1 MEILMQSMN
10 DHVKSLLKE
19 GGVLYRVNVT
29 GEQLWDA
36 YMSGFENDP
45 VFRDPN
51 SSVHNCNDCKHF
63 IHRYANLVVLKD
75 FEFKSIFDFPIPDAE
90 KEEYEKSI
98 TAMLN
103 LVKNAKIVSQFC
115 MTTDD
120 LTRYSYTKCSTK
132 YHSHLGICK
141 SVKRY
146 TKEEA
151 DKYGVVKPNEVVTF
165 NHFYLE
171 LPNNVFTSSS
181 RTTSTA
187 LTAKSV
193 ADKESLVKTM
203 EEFSTDTITTV
214 IELIEQ
220 NAILNG
226 SSYLVSLKELLHV
239 KQEWST
245 TPKDKLEL
253 WYWNTSRKE
262 KSIRGIR
269 GSVMGTLL
277 SDIESG
283 MDLVQ
288 ACKSWNVKV
297 DPVNY
302 KRAKSPITK
311 TQIAVAQKFVEENGY
326 VESFTRRCA
335 TMRDIEASEILHI
348 HNSEKAPISIFD
360 AVKTTTSNN
369 NSKIDNAKEI
379 AIEDFM
385 KNILPSSTSV
395 EVFFENKHKNNLVT
409 LITAENKES
418 KPIFQWSNNFSWTYI
433 GNLSGKSQIT
443 QAVQK
448 AGGVVDAPFRFSIM
462 WNEDGR
468 SIVDFDAHCVYNN
481 SEHIYYGSKRGHL
494 TKGTLDVDMIRPH
507 NTGVENIYWG
517 DLSTLKNG
525 EYVFIIRNFDGGRNT
540 GVKAELYTPVGTFS
554 YEINKEVKEDVV
566 IAKVEV
572 KNQQII
578 SIEHGIEPSIK
589 SEEIYGLSTQQ
600 WHPVNL
606 ICLSPNYWQNNV
618 GNKHYFFFIDGCK
631 AEDSIR
637 GFHNEFLCS
646 DLTPHRKVLDVL
658 AHTMQVKTTED
669 QLSGLGFN
677 ATVSD
682 ELIVRVKG
690 SKNQIFKIK
699 F

>member
-1 MEILMQSMN
+1 
-10 DHVKSLLKE
+10 
-19 GGVLYRVNVT
+19 
-29 GEQLWDA
+29 
-36 YMSGFENDP
+36 
-45 VFRDPN
+45 
-51 SSVHNCNDCKHF
+51 
-63 IHRYANLVVLKD
+63 
-75 FEFKSIFDFPIPDAE
+75 
-90 KEEYEKSI
+90 
-98 TAMLN
+98 
-103 LVKNAKIVSQFC
+103 
-115 MTTDD
+115 
-120 LTRYSYTKCSTK
+120 
-132 YHSHLGICK
+132 
-141 SVKRY
+141 
-146 TKEEA
+146 
-151 DKYGVVKPNEVVTF
+151 
-165 NHFYLE
+165 
-171 LPNNVFTSSS
+171 
-181 RTTSTA
+181 
-187 LTAKSV
+187 
-193 ADKESLVKTM
+193 
-203 EEFSTDTITTV
+203 
-214 IELIEQ
+214 
-220 NAILNG
+220 
-226 SSYLVSLKELLHV
+226 
-239 KQEWST
+239 
-245 TPKDKLEL
+245 
-253 WYWNTSRKE
+253 
-262 KSIRGIR
+262 
-269 GSVMGTLL
+269 
-277 SDIESG
+277 
-283 MDLVQ
+283 
-288 ACKSWNVKV
+288 V
-297 DPVNY
+297 DPINY

-311 TQIAVAQKFVEENGY
+311 TQIAIAQKFVEENDY

-360 AVKTTTSNN
+360 AVKTTTSSNT
-369 NSKIDNAKEI
+369 KVDNAKEI
-379 AIEDFM
+379 TIEDFM

-443 QAVQK
+443 QEVQK

-468 SIVDFDAHCVYNN
+468 SIVDFDAHCLYNDYV
-481 SEHIYYGSKRGHL
+481 EHIHYCSKHGRL

-517 DLSTLKNG
+517 DLNTLKDGKYLFYIN
-525 EYVFIIRNFDGGRNT
+525 NFDGGRNT
-540 GVKAELYTPVGTFS
+540 GVKAELYTPIGTFT
-554 YEINKEVKEDVV
+554 YEINQELKHDTK

-572 KNQQII
+572 KNQQIV
-578 SIEHGIEPSIK
+578 SIHHYIEPSIK

-618 GNKHYFFFIDGCK
+618 GNKHYFFFINGCK

-658 AHTMQVKTTED
+658 AHTMQVKSTED

-677 ATVSD
+677 ATVAD
-682 ELIVRVKG
+682 ELFVRVKG

>member
-10 DHVKSLLKE
+10 DHVKSLLKD
-19 GGVLYRVNVT
+19 GGILYRVNVT
-29 GEQLWDA
+29 GEQLWNA
-36 YMSGFENDP
+36 YISGFENDP

-51 SSVHNCNDCKHF
+51 SSVHNCNDCRHF

-75 FEFKSIFDFPIPDAE
+75 FEFKSIFDFPIPEVE
-90 KEEYEKSI
+90 KEEYDKSI

-103 LVKNAKIVSQFC
+103 LVKDAQIVSQFC
-115 MTTDD
+115 MSADD
-120 LTRYSYTKCSTK
+120 LARYSYTKCPTK
-132 YHSHLGICK
+132 NHSHLGICK

-151 DKYGVVKPNEVVTF
+151 EKYGVVKPNEVVTF

-171 LPNNVFTSSS
+171 LPNNVFTF
-181 RTTSTA
+181 THDTSVS
-187 LTAKSV
+187 LTAKSI

-203 EEFSTDTITTV
+203 EEFSTDTIITV

-220 NAILNG
+220 NSILNG
-226 SSYLVSLKELLHV
+226 TSYLKSLKELLLA
-239 KQEWST
+239 KQEWAT
-245 TPKDKLEL
+245 VPKDKLEL
-253 WYWNTSRKE
+253 WYWNTSRSK
-262 KSIRGIR
+262 KSLRGIR

-288 ACKSWNVKV
+288 ACKAWNIKV

-311 TQIAVAQKFVEENGY
+311 AQIAAAQKFVEENGY

-360 AVKTTTSNN
+360 AVKTTTSSNN
-369 NSKIDNAKEI
+369 TKVENAKEI
-379 AIEDFM
+379 TIEDFM
-385 KNILPSSTSV
+385 KNVLPSSTSV

-418 KPIFQWSNNFSWTYI
+418 KPIFQWSNNFSWTYV

-443 QAVQK
+443 QEVQK

-468 SIVDFDAHCVYNN
+468 SIVDLDAHCVFDTR
-481 SEHIYYGSKRGHL
+481 EHIYYNSKRGHI
-494 TKGTLDVDMIRPH
+494 TGGHLDVDMIRPS
-507 NTGVENIYWG
+507 NTGVENIYWK
-517 DLSTLKNG
+517 DLSTLKDG
-525 EYVFIIRNFDGGRNT
+525 KYLFFINNFDGGRNT
-540 GVKAELYTPVGTFS
+540 GAKAELYTPIGVFT
-554 YEINKEVKEDVV
+554 YEINQELKDNVK

-572 KNQQII
+572 QNKQIV
-578 SIEHGIEPSIK
+578 SIHHYIEPGIK

-600 WHPVNL
+600 WHSVNL

-618 GNKHYFFFIDGCK
+618 GNKHYFFFINGCK
-631 AEDSIR
+631 VKDSIR

-658 AHTMQVKTTED
+658 AHTMQVESTED

-682 ELIVRVKG
+682 ELFVRVKG

>member
-1 MEILMQSMN
+1 MEILMKTMN
-10 DHVKSLLKE
+10 DHVKSLLKD
-19 GGVLYRVNVT
+19 GGVLYKVNVD
-29 GEQLWDA
+29 GEKLWDA

-75 FEFKSIFDFPIPDAE
+75 FEFKSIFDFPIPEVE

-103 LVKNAKIVSQFC
+103 LVKDAQIVSQFC

-132 YHSHLGICK
+132 NHAHLGICK

-151 DKYGVVKPNEVVTF
+151 EKYGVVKPNEVVTF

-171 LPNNVFTSSS
+171 LPNNVFTF
-181 RTTSTA
+181 THDTSA
-187 LTAKSV
+187 SLIAKSV

-214 IELIEQ
+214 IDLIEQ
-220 NAILNG
+220 NSILNG
-226 SSYLVSLKELLHV
+226 TSYLKSLKELLLI
-239 KQEWST
+239 KQEWT
-245 TPKDKLEL
+245 NVPKDKLEL
-253 WYWNTSRKE
+253 WYWNTSRSK
-262 KSIRGIR
+262 KSLRGIR

-288 ACKSWNVKV
+288 ACKSWNIKV

-311 TQIAVAQKFVEENGY
+311 AQIAAAQKFVEENDY

-360 AVKTTTSNN
+360 SVKSTASNN
-369 NSKIDNAKEI
+369 TKVENAKEI
-379 AIEDFM
+379 TIEDFM

-418 KPIFQWSNNFSWTYI
+418 KPIFQWSNNFSWTYV

-443 QAVQK
+443 QEVQK

-468 SIVDFDAHCVYNN
+468 SIVDFDAHCVFGMR
-481 SEHIYYGSKRGHL
+481 EHIYYSSKIGHV
-494 TKGTLDVDMIRPH
+494 TGGHLDVDMIRPK
-507 NTGVENIYWG
+507 NTGVENIYWK
-517 DLSTLKNG
+517 DLSTLKDG
-525 EYVFIIRNFDGGRNT
+525 EYLFYINNFDGGRNT
-540 GVKAELYTPVGTFS
+540 GAKAELYTPIGTFT
-554 YEINKEVKEDVV
+554 YEINQELKNNVK

-572 KNQQII
+572 KNQQIVAI
-578 SIEHGIEPSIK
+578 HHHIEPGIK

-618 GNKHYFFFIDGCK
+618 GNKHYFFFINGCK
-631 AEDSIR
+631 AENSIR

-658 AHTMQVKTTED
+658 AHTMQVESTED

-682 ELIVRVKG
+682 ELFVKVKG

>member
-1 MEILMQSMN
+1 MEILMQAMN
-10 DHVKSLLKE
+10 DHVKSLLKD
-19 GGVLYRVNVT
+19 GGILYRVNVT

-36 YMSGFENDP
+36 YMQGFENDP

-75 FEFKSIFDFPIPDAE
+75 FEFKSIFDFPIPEVE

-120 LTRYSYTKCSTK
+120 LTRYSYTKCPTK

-151 DKYGVVKPNEVVTF
+151 EKYGVVKPNEVRTF

-171 LPNNVFTSSS
+171 LPNNVFVNSHDSSTS
-181 RTTSTA
+181 

-226 SSYLVSLKELLHV
+226 SSYLNSLKDLLLV
-239 KQEWST
+239 KQGWLT
-245 TPKDKLEL
+245 TPKDKLEY
-253 WYWNTSRKE
+253 WYWNISRSN

-288 ACKSWNVKV
+288 ACKSWNIKV
-297 DPVNY
+297 DPINY
-302 KRAKSPITK
+302 TRAKSPITK
-311 TQIAVAQKFVEENGY
+311 TQIAIAQKFVEENNY

-369 NSKIDNAKEI
+369 NNKIDNAKEI

-443 QAVQK
+443 QEVQK
-448 AGGVVDAPFRFSIM
+448 AGGVIDAPFRFSIM

-468 SIVDFDAHCVYNN
+468 SIVDFDAHCKYEVH
-481 SEHIYYGSKRGHL
+481 EHIYYSNKRGHL
-494 TKGTLDVDMIRPH
+494 TGGHLDVDMIRPS
-507 NTGVENIYWG
+507 NTGVENIYWK
-517 DLSTLKNG
+517 DLNTLKDG
-525 EYVFIIRNFDGGRNT
+525 EYLFYINNFDCGRNT
-540 GVKAELYTPVGTFS
+540 GVKAELYTPIGTFS
-554 YEINKEVKEDVV
+554 YEINKGVKEDVV
-566 IAKVEV
+566 IAKVKVE
-572 KNQQII
+572 NRQII
-578 SIEHGIEPSIK
+578 SIQHSIEPSIK

-606 ICLSPNYWQNNV
+606 VCLSPNYWQNNV

-658 AHTMQVKTTED
+658 AHTMQVKSTED

>member
-1 MEILMQSMN
+1 MEILMNAMN
-10 DHVKSLLKE
+10 NHVKSLLKD
-19 GGVLYRVNVT
+19 GGILYRVNVT

-36 YMSGFENDP
+36 YMSGFDNDP

-63 IHRYANLVVLKD
+63 IHRYANLVVLKG
-75 FEFKSIFDFPIPDAE
+75 FEFKSIFDFPIPEAE

-103 LVKNAKIVSQFC
+103 LVKGAQIVSQFC
-115 MTTDD
+115 MSTYD
-120 LTRYSYTKCSTK
+120 LTRYSYTKCPTK
-132 YHSHLGICK
+132 NHAHLGICK
-141 SVKRY
+141 NVKRY

-151 DKYGVVKPNEVVTF
+151 EKYGVVKPNEVVTF
-165 NHFYLE
+165 HHLYLE
-171 LPNNVFTSSS
+171 LPNNVFTN
-181 RTTSTA
+181 THDTSTS

-214 IELIEQ
+214 IDLIEQ
-220 NAILNG
+220 NSILNG
-226 SSYLVSLKELLHV
+226 TSYLKSLKDLLLA
-239 KQEWST
+239 KQEWATVS
-245 TPKDKLEL
+245 KDKLEL
-253 WYWNTSRKE
+253 WYWNTSRSK
-262 KSIRGIR
+262 KSLRGIR

-288 ACKSWNVKV
+288 ACKSWNIKV

-302 KRAKSPITK
+302 KRAISPITK
-311 TQIAVAQKFVEENGY
+311 AQIAAAQKFVEENDY

-360 AVKTTTSNN
+360 SVKSTTSNN
-369 NSKIDNAKEI
+369 TKVENAKEVI
-379 AIEDFM
+379 IEDFM

-418 KPIFQWSNNFSWTYI
+418 KPIFQWSNNFSWTYV

-443 QAVQK
+443 QEVQK

-468 SIVDFDAHCVYNN
+468 SMVDLDAHCIYNDD
-481 SEHIYYGSKRGHL
+481 EHIYYGGKRGNHI
-494 TKGTLDVDMIRPH
+494 TGGHLDVDMIRPN
-507 NTGVENIYWG
+507 NTGVENIYWK
-517 DLSTLKNG
+517 DLSTLKDG
-525 EYVFIIRNFDGGRNT
+525 EYFFYIDNFDGGRNT
-540 GVKAELYTPVGTFS
+540 GAKAELYTPIGTFT
-554 YEINKEVKEDVV
+554 YEINQELKNNVK

-572 KNQQII
+572 KNRQIV
-578 SIEHGIEPSIK
+578 SIHHHIEPGIK
-589 SEEIYGLSTQQ
+589 SEEIYGLYTQQ

-618 GNKHYFFFIDGCK
+618 GNKHYFFFINGCK
-631 AEDSIR
+631 AENSIR

-658 AHTMQVKTTED
+658 AHTMQVESTED

-682 ELIVRVKG
+682 ELFVRVKG
-690 SKNQIFKIK
+690 NKNQIFKIK